1 MGTFLQSR
9 FSTGGTAPFP
19 QTTATRNDRNQ
30 QRRDPMMFSSIEPTT
45 RALAAATL
53 LGALV
58 LATPSSAASADAAKA
73 TSAAL
78 PSAQIMLAQAAPS
91 TPPAGTVTPSKAA
104 RLSPTER
111 VEARIKALH
120 ANLKITAAQEPQW
133 TTVAQ
138 VMRDNAKAIEAISD
152 QRTKNIKTMNAVDD
166 LRSYETLAEA
176 HADGLKKLVAAFQP
190 LYDSMSADQKKNADA
205 VFQAAQQRRTGAKSG
220 AKKASAK

>member
-1 MGTFLQSR
+1 
-9 FSTGGTAPFP
+9 
-19 QTTATRNDRNQ
+19 
-30 QRRDPMMFSSIEPTT
+30 MMFSSIEPTT

-78 PSAQIMLAQAAPS
+78 QSAQIMLAQAAPS
-91 TPPAGTVTPSKAA
+91 TPPAGTVTPSKSA

-111 VEARIKALH
+111 VETRIKALH

-190 LYDSMSADQKKNADA
+190 LYDSMSADQKKNADT
-205 VFQAAQQRRTGAKSG
+205 VFQAAQQRRTAAKSG

>member
-1 MGTFLQSR
+1 
-9 FSTGGTAPFP
+9 
-19 QTTATRNDRNQ
+19 
-30 QRRDPMMFSSIEPTT
+30 MMFSSIEPTT

-58 LATPSSAASADAAKA
+58 LAAPSSAAPADPAKA
-73 TSAAL
+73 PGAAL

-91 TPPAGTVTPSKAA
+91 APPAGTVTPSKAA

-120 ANLKITAAQEPQW
+120 ANLKITPAQEPQW
-133 TTVAQ
+133 TAVAQ

-152 QRTKNIKTMNAVDD
+152 QRTKNIKTMSAVDD

-176 HADGLKKLVAAFQP
+176 HADGLKKLVGAFQP
-190 LYDSMSADQKKNADA
+190 LYDSMAPDQKKNADA
-205 VFQAAQQRRTGAKSG
+205 VFQSAQQRRTAAKSG
-220 AKKASAK
+220 AKKASAKP